1 MSVGLPIVVI
11 FAVGGEVGM
20 EGGGKKEGGG
30 RGGREKEGGKEN
42 GEEGEEGRKGV
53 LQRVSLLTVA
63 KQQQSHTH

>member
-1 MSVGLPIVVI
+1 MGVRRR
-11 FAVGGEVGM
+11 
-20 EGGGKKEGGG
+20 EGGGE
-30 RGGREKEGGKEN
+30 GGREKEGGKEN